1 MRSADLIIVLN
12 IFNHTQLI
20 KNRERAVINQTVT
33 LIKLTIQPPKVSLSA
48 ETFHAHNAVEA
59 PAGEGKGANCNITIL
74 KHNLQ

>member
-1 MRSADLIIVLN
+1 M
-12 IFNHTQLI
+12 
-20 KNRERAVINQTVT
+20 INQTVT
-33 LIKLTIQPPKVSLSA
+33 LIKLTVQPLKVSLSA